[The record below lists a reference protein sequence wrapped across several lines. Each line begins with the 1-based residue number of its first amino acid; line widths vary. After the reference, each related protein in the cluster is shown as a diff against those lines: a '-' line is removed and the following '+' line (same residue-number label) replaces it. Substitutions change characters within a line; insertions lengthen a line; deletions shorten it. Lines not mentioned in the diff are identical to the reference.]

1 MSDHR
6 KLIRST
12 GIISLATFVSRILG
26 LVREAVVAYLF
37 GAGLAADAF
46 FMAFQIPNMLRRLL
60 AEGALSASFIPV
72 FTEYYRNK
80 GKRQA
85 WELSAATI
93 CITAI
98 ILVLVTI
105 VGVVCAPIIVK
116 LVAPGFKA
124 VENKQELTIL
134 LTRIMFPFIFCIG
147 LAALF
152 MGILNSLQHFLA
164 PALAP
169 ALFNICIIG
178 SAVYLAP
185 QFANPVVA
193 LAIGVLLGGMAQLLF
208 QLPFLKQKGMKFKI
222 TFNFKHPGLKKIGQL
237 MLPAIFGLAV
247 YELNG
252 FVDRVLASLLPPG
265 SVSYLNYGNRLVQ
278 FPLGLFGIALGTA
291 ILPTLSRQ
299 AADGDLKNLKDTFSM
314 GLRLVLFVS
323 TPAMIGLMI
332 LGKPIIQ
339 LLFQRGEFG
348 YAATVGSAEALF
360 YYSVGL
366 CAYAAV
372 KVTVPVFYSLQ
383 DTKTP
388 VKISIIAMSANI
400 LLNLILMGPL
410 KHAGLALATSLS
422 GMINAGWLI
431 YALRKRLGCLGGRL
445 ILASFSRVAL
455 ASAVMGLIC
464 WQTLNYFTFM
474 NHSTWGKLG
483 ILGGCIAGGAV
494 VFLLLSHL
502 LGSKEILLLQQGF
515 STRKKQ
521 PNTKLHSK

>member
-1 MSDHR
+1 MSEHR
-6 KLIRST
+6 KLIRAT
-12 GIISLATFVSRILG
+12 GVVSMATFVSRILG
-26 LVREAVVAYLF
+26 LVREAVIAYLF
-37 GAGLAADAF
+37 GASLAADAF

-60 AEGALSASFIPV
+60 AEGSLSASFIPV
-72 FTEYYRNK
+72 FTEFYRNK
-80 GKRQA
+80 GKQKA
-85 WELSAATI
+85 WELSAVTI
-93 CITAI
+93 CIVSI
-98 ILVLVTI
+98 ILLLVTV
-105 VGVVCAPIIVK
+105 VGVVSAPLIVK

-124 VENKQELTIL
+124 VAEKQELTAL
-134 LTRIMFPFIFCIG
+134 LTRIMFPLIFCIG

-178 SAVYLAP
+178 SAVCLAP
-185 QFANPVVA
+185 QFEKPVVA
-193 LAIGVLLGGMAQLLF
+193 LAIGVLLGGVAQLLF
-208 QLPFLKQKGMKFKI
+208 QLPFLRQKGMKFKI
-222 TFNFKHPGLKKIGQL
+222 NFNLDHPVLRQVGRL
-237 MLPAIFGLAV
+237 MLPAILGLAV
-247 YELNG
+247 YEING
-252 FVDRVLASLLPPG
+252 FIDRVLASLLPPG
-265 SVSYLNYGNRLVQ
+265 SVSYLNYANRLFQ

-299 AADGDLKNLKDTFSM
+299 AADGDLNSLKDTFSL

-323 TPAMIGLMI
+323 TPAMVGLMI

-348 YAATVGSAEALF
+348 YAATLASADALF
-360 YYSVGL
+360 CYALGL
-366 CAYAAV
+366 CAYAGV
-372 KVTVPVFYSLQ
+372 KVIVPVFYSLQ

-388 VKISIIAMSANI
+388 VKISIIAMTANI
-400 LLNLILMGPL
+400 ILNLILMGPL

-431 YALRKRLGCLGGRL
+431 YALRKRLGLLGGRL
-445 ILASFSRVAL
+445 ILASFGRIAL
-455 ASAVMGLIC
+455 ASAVMGVLCRQVI
-464 WQTLNYFTFM
+464 NHFAFM
-474 NHSTWGKLG
+474 QHNLWGKLG
-483 ILGGCIAGGAV
+483 ILGGCIAGGAG

-521 PNTKLHSK
+521 SANT

>member
-80 GKRQA
+80 GERKA
-85 WELSAATI
+85 WDLSAATI
-93 CITAI
+93 CITLI

-105 VGVVCAPIIVK
+105 LGVVAAPLIVK

-124 VENKQELTIL
+124 VKNKQELTIL
-134 LTRIMFPFIFCIG
+134 LTRIMFPFILCIG

-169 ALFNICIIG
+169 ALFNICIIA

-193 LAIGVLLGGMAQLLF
+193 LAIGVLLGGMVQLLF
-208 QLPFLKQKGMKFKI
+208 QLPFLKLKGMKFKLN
-222 TFNFKHPGLKKIGQL
+222 FNFNQPGLKKIGQL

-247 YELNG
+247 YEING
-252 FVDRVLASLLPPG
+252 FVDRVLASFLPPG

-299 AADGDLKNLKDTFSM
+299 AADGDLDSLKNTFSM

-323 TPAMIGLMI
+323 TPAMIGLMV
-332 LGKPIIQ
+332 LGEPIIQ

-348 YAATVGSAEALF
+348 YSATVASAQALF
-360 YYSVGL
+360 CYSVGL

-372 KVTVPVFYSLQ
+372 KVIVPVFYSLQ

-388 VKISIIAMSANI
+388 VKISIIAMTANI
-400 LLNLILMGPL
+400 FLNLILMGPL
-410 KHAGLALATSLS
+410 KHAGLALATALS
-422 GMINAGWLI
+422 SMINAGCLI
-431 YALRKRLGCLGGRL
+431 FTLRKRLGRLGGRI
-445 ILASFSRVAL
+445 ILVSFGRIAL
-455 ASAVMGLIC
+455 ASAVMGVLC
-464 WQTLNYFTFM
+464 WQMLHYFTFM
-474 NHSTWGKLG
+474 NQPLWGKVG
-483 ILGGCIAGGAV
+483 ILGGCIAGGAGA
-494 VFLLLSHL
+494 FLLVSHW
-502 LGSKEILLLQQGF
+502 LGSEELWLLKQGLS
-515 STRKKQ
+515 STRQKQ
-521 PNTKLHSK
+521 